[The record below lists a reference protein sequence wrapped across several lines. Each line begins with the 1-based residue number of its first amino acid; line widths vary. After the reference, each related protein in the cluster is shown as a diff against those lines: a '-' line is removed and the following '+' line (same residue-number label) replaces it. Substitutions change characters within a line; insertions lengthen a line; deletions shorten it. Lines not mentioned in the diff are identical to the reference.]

1 MKLGRPAR
9 TGVKRTERAR
19 RAAQESGDH
28 GPLGDKTRNKKSFS
42 PITKTRMR
50 ARVVVF
56 AALVA
61 VAFAVLGGRLWYL
74 QVLSSD
80 GYALS
85 AQSVYTREQPI
96 PAERGVIRDRNGDV
110 LASSAPGLDVT
121 VIPDAMSRGKVE
133 ELARILEADVSAVL
147 DRYDAAES
155 SGNQFSPVL
164 VKENAGKDAVTYAS
178 ERTEE
183 FAGMSVTG
191 GHVRDYPA
199 GNLASHVLGYTGAV
213 SGDQPGEDQE
223 GEAAGNAVVG
233 KSGIELEY
241 EKVLSGEPGSKE
253 YNVDAWGRII
263 DERQR
268 AVASEDAVERPNR
281 VEEPVPGKDVALTI
295 DRDLQKVTENEL
307 DAAIERAKEEG
318 YAGTGGSIVA
328 LDPTNGQVLAMASRP
343 DFDPGLFVGGIS
355 GGEEAERYRYLTSG
369 EADAP
374 FTNRSI
380 SGAYPAASTFKVFT
394 GIAGLAY
401 DAITPSTT
409 VTDTGAC
416 WRPKGVTTGCWQSW
430 RQVKGYGD
438 HGTQNY
444 AEALMD
450 SNDKFFYQ
458 VADWMWQKVG
468 DENLLP
474 DFYEKFGF
482 GEQTGVDL
490 VAEVPGRVPD
500 SAWQKEAGATP
511 EDKFWSVGRWVN
523 LSIGQGDLLVTPLQL
538 ARGYAALQNNG
549 TLVTPHVG
557 LEVRDRDGKVEER
570 ISPGPDGRVEL
581 TARQRQST
589 IEGLRRVTA
598 EGGTAERAFSGSPL
612 EVVGKTGTGE
622 MGERDPVAWFAGWAE
637 NQEKP
642 LVVVAMVEAG
652 GDGEPTTAPAVRH
665 VLEAYYGVEDVS
677 ADPFQTST
685 SPRVT
690 GDPPSSAP
698 AG

>member
-9 TGVKRTERAR
+9 TGVKHTERAR
-19 RAAQESGDH
+19 RAKKTKEPNP
-28 GPLGDKTRNKKSFS
+28 PLDNTRRRPDL
-42 PITKTRMR
+42 PITKTRMQL
-50 ARVVVF
+50 RVVGF

-61 VAFAVLGGRLWYL
+61 VLFAVLLGRLWYL
-74 QVLSSD
+74 QVLTSD
-80 GYALS
+80 NYTLS
-85 AQSVYTREQPI
+85 AESVYTREQPI
-96 PAERGVIRDRNGDV
+96 PAERGAILDRSGDV
-110 LASSAPGLDVT
+110 LANSAPGLDVT
-121 VIPDAMSRGKVE
+121 VVPDAISRDKVE
-133 ELARILEADVSAVL
+133 ELARILEADVPAVL
-147 DRYDAAES
+147 DRYDAAVS
-155 SGNQFSPVL
+155 SGSAFSPL
-164 VKENAGKDAVTYAS
+164 LIKENAGEDDVTYVS

-183 FAGMSVTG
+183 FAGMSVTEAPVRNYPDG
-191 GHVRDYPA
+191 G
-199 GNLASHVLGYTGAV
+199 LASHILGYTGVV
-213 SGDQPGEDQE
+213 SESQLGENRF
-223 GEAAGNAVVG
+223 GEVPGNAVVG
-233 KSGIELEY
+233 QSGIELQY
-241 EKVLSGEPGSKE
+241 ESVLSGEPGSKE
-253 YNVDAWGRII
+253 YNVDSQGRVL
-263 DERQR
+263 DDRQR
-268 AVASEDAVERPNR
+268 AIDSEDAVEQPSRTT
-281 VEEPVPGKDVALTI
+281 EPAPGNDVALTI
-295 DRDLQKVTENEL
+295 DRDLQRVAENEL

-355 GGEEAERYRYLTSG
+355 GGEEVERYQYLSSD
-369 EADAP
+369 EANAP

-380 SGAYPAASTFKVFT
+380 SGTYPAASTFKVFT

-409 VTDTGAC
+409 VTDTGDC

-474 DFYEKFGF
+474 DFYKKFGF
-482 GEQTGVDL
+482 GEQTGIDL
-490 VAEVPGRVPD
+490 VAEAEGRVPD
-500 SAWQKEAGATP
+500 SGWQREAGATP
-511 EDKFWSVGRWVN
+511 EDRFWSVGRWVN
-523 LSIGQGDLLVTPLQL
+523 LSIGQGDLLVTPIQL
-538 ARGYAALQNNG
+538 ARSYAALQNGG

-557 LEVRDRDGKVEER
+557 LEVREGNGKVLEKV
-570 ISPGPDGRVEL
+570 SPAPGGRVEL
-581 TARQRQST
+581 TARQRQTT
-589 IEGLRRVTA
+589 IEGLRKVTGD
-598 EGGTAERAFSGSPL
+598 GGTAERAFSGSPL
-612 EVVGKTGTGE
+612 EIVGKTGTGE

-637 NQEKP
+637 NRDNP

-665 VLEAYYGVEDVS
+665 VLESYYGVEDVP

-685 SPRVT
+685 SPEIS
-690 GDPPSSAP
+690 GGSPASPPAN
-698 AG
+698 